1 MIAGMRRNGR
11 DAPIPDLRALAP
23 ERRGSD
29 PEPTF
34 MAAPADR
41 SVGCKAD
48 IRALIG
54 TRSFV

>member
-48 IRALIG
+48 IRARILIG
-54 TRSFV
+54 TG